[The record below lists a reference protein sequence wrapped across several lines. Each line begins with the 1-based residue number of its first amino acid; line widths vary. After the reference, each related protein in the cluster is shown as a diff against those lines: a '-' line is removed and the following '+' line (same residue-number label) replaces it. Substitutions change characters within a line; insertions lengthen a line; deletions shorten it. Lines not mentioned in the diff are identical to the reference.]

1 MNIQYQEQQ
10 QKGKPLDVDLW
21 GSPMFRIS
29 GHFLYQVGANL
40 HPLTSLGEHNSRGE
54 ARSMLYNA
62 QTWLNNVLSAHELF
76 RLRACWAKG
85 NSFRERITES
95 LGELDKAVEE
105 ETQGSPQGDV
115 MAAWNKP
122 IGFIVA
128 YFIRTE
134 AQEFETLLAAELSVA
149 DLYAVTKKRG
159 FDTTAL
165 AEHGAELFPVDL
177 LPKVPEAALDAAQVG
192 RCLAFELPNAAAFH
206 LYRIQELVMRRY
218 YDVVTRG
225 AKRPEKRNITAYID
239 AMKNAGF
246 KDQKVF
252 SALAGLANFYRNPLI
267 HPDESLTT
275 IEDAIALFGAIN
287 TIVIYM
293 LKELQPEPLKL
304 VSPPSANDIKAIE
317 NQTTG

>member
-1 MNIQYQEQQ
+1 
-10 QKGKPLDVDLW
+10 
-21 GSPMFRIS
+21 MFRIS

-40 HPLTSLGEHNSRGE
+40 RPLTSLGEHNSRSE
-54 ARSMLYNA
+54 ARSMLYGA
-62 QTWLNNVLSAHELF
+62 QTWLNNVLEAHELF

-85 NSFRERITES
+85 TSLQTRITAS
-95 LGELDKAVEE
+95 LEELKKAVDE
-105 ETQGSPQGDV
+105 ETIGSPQGDLV
-115 MAAWNKP
+115 AAWNKP
-122 IGFIVA
+122 IDFITA
-128 YFIRTE
+128 YFVRTD
-134 AQEFETLLAAELSVA
+134 AQEFETLLAAELSIA

-165 AEHGAELFPVDL
+165 AERGAELFPLDL
-177 LPKVPEAALDAAQVG
+177 LSKVPEVALDAAQVG

-218 YDVVTRG
+218 YDVVTKK
-225 AKRPEKRNITAYID
+225 AKRPDKRNITAYID

-267 HPDESLTT
+267 HPDESLQT

-304 VSPPSANDIKAIE
+304 ISPPSQNDTKAIE
-317 NQTTG
+317 NKTAEE